1 MSKFICLR
9 AIFCFLLVAI
19 AAPAFGETRMALVV
33 GNSSYEHAGVLTN
46 PANDAKDMAEALET
60 LGFEVTTGFDLTEA
74 EFIDTLDRYAAAIQ
88 DADVALFFYAGHGMQ
103 FEQNNY
109 LMPVDAELKSQFSV
123 RRELISLDEILASM
137 SSVPVGLVFLDACR
151 NNPLSE
157 QFNGLL
163 TSSGRS
169 ASVGRGL
176 APVKVS
182 GSDVLIAFAAAPNAI
197 AEDGRGRN
205 SPFTASLLQHLPTP
219 NIEISTLLKR
229 VTLDVREN
237 TAGRQNPEQLT
248 AMATEFYMAGK
259 QAPAVAA
266 QTTPAPKPVVTPTP
280 VIEDEASDELA
291 FSAALKINTTAA
303 WELFLSEYPDSAYA
317 GFAEAALAKP
327 VTSPQ
332 LPTTPEP
339 DTPATAAEEP
349 ETVTRIANIAEDEPQ
364 DPATTEDPDTGSS
377 AEQIATYLEHARTAL
392 GKKAYADAANW
403 LELATD
409 LDDDRAAGNLA
420 FLYAEGLGVDR
431 DIPKAVTLY
440 EKAITQGNALA
451 AYNYGWMIDRG
462 NGITSDPEKAAD
474 LIADALAG
482 FGQDDLDDRQAL
494 LEALSQDASALS
506 RPTRESLQRILRA
519 ENYYRGAIDASFGPG
534 TRRALALLVED
545 GRVETGE

>member
-1 MSKFICLR
+1 
-9 AIFCFLLVAI
+9 
-19 AAPAFGETRMALVV
+19 
-33 GNSSYEHAGVLTN
+33 
-46 PANDAKDMAEALET
+46 
-60 LGFEVTTGFDLTEA
+60 
-74 EFIDTLDRYAAAIQ
+74 
-88 DADVALFFYAGHGMQ
+88 
-103 FEQNNY
+103 
-109 LMPVDAELKSQFSV
+109 
-123 RRELISLDEILASM
+123 
-137 SSVPVGLVFLDACR
+137 
-151 NNPLSE
+151 
-157 QFNGLL
+157 
-163 TSSGRS
+163 
-169 ASVGRGL
+169 
-176 APVKVS
+176 
-182 GSDVLIAFAAAPNAI
+182 
-197 AEDGRGRN
+197 
-205 SPFTASLLQHLPTP
+205 
-219 NIEISTLLKR
+219 
-229 VTLDVREN
+229 
-237 TAGRQNPEQLT
+237 
-248 AMATEFYMAGK
+248 
-259 QAPAVAA
+259 
-266 QTTPAPKPVVTPTP
+266 

-327 VTSPQ
+327 ETSPQ
-332 LPTTPEP
+332 LPATPEP
-339 DTPATAAEEP
+339 DTLATTAEEP
-349 ETVTRIANIAEDEPQ
+349 ETVTRIANIAEDAPQ
-364 DPATTEDPDTGSS
+364 DAADDAQDPDTGSS

-392 GKKAYADAANW
+392 SKKAYADAANW

-462 NGITSDPEKAAD
+462 NGITSDPDKAAN

-482 FGQDDLDDRQAL
+482 FGQDDLEDREAL